1 MTNLLETLTP
11 KEFLNSKLQKSQNL
25 ENLSSLP
32 IRKDNRT
39 LYSARKLHFKE
50 NVLSSIKHQNL
61 KKSSISVQKGN
72 TSIITTLSIEIATTK
87 SNEPVGHTGGYII
100 PNIEMHINA
109 NPIMK
114 AGGKP
119 LESVQILNSLLSQVL
134 NVKGKK
140 FLPENCLSIAGAENN
155 YCLIC
160 FIDVAVLCDDGGIL
174 DLAMLSISKLFN
186 RGVEIPVMKYDRSLG
201 QLYSTNNYQKIQIC
215 TQFLPLSLTFS
226 IFQGPDDTEKS
237 SFLFLDPTYE
247 ESLLSNNN
255 QLTIFGT
262 VCGEILIVEQMGQ
275 GVDQEQYFEAVKIA
289 KEHFVEVGQKFLGLG
304 EN

>member
-1 MTNLLETLTP
+1 M
-11 KEFLNSKLQKSQNL
+11 F
-25 ENLSSLP
+25 
-32 IRKDNRT
+32 
-39 LYSARKLHFKE
+39 
-50 NVLSSIKHQNL
+50 
-61 KKSSISVQKGN
+61 
-72 TSIITTLSIEIATTK
+72 EIATTK

-140 FLPENCLSIAGAENN
+140 FLPENCFSIAGAENN

-186 RGVEIPVMKYDRSLG
+186 ANGGVEIPVMKYDRSLG
-201 QLYSTNNYQKIQIC
+201 QLYSTNSYQKIQIC

-226 IFQGPDDTEKS
+226 IFQGIDSDDNTEKS
-237 SFLFLDPTYE
+237 GSFLFLDPTYE
-247 ESLLSNNN
+247 ETLLSNNN

-262 VCGEILIVEQMGQ
+262 VCGEILMVEQMGQ
-275 GVDQEQYFEAVKIA
+275 GLDQEQYFEAVKIA
-289 KEHFVEVGQKFLGLG
+289 KEHFVEVGQKFLGI
-304 EN
+304 E